1 MQKISEAKQLERYIC
16 PECGT
21 EMKESPIDAEII
33 RMAPKWEGRIN
44 LCCPR
49 CTFSIMKH
57 HYNFLYD
64 LGKYGV
70 AKLPPKER
78 DKGKREMSEA
88 EMIFH
93 AKNGDD
99 VPENAYIPRYAFEK
113 PPLGCA
119 PSYVYISARI
129 CELCEAIKRHSTET
143 GKHNQIALWC
153 KEIMYLNEMDRNL
166 RYEEKRKVWTED
178 KHGKLQEMP

>member
-1 MQKISEAKQLERYIC
+1 MEQYIC
-16 PECGT
+16 PDCGT
-21 EMKESPIDAEII
+21 NMETIIESGII
-33 RMAPKWEGRIN
+33 GTFPK
-44 LCCPR
+44 LKCPKCSFALNKSR
-49 CTFSIMKH
+49 
-57 HYNFLYD
+57 YD
-64 LGKYGV
+64 FIRNIGKYGV
-70 AKLPPKER
+70 AKLPPKEK
-78 DKGKREMSEA
+78 DKGKREMSVP

-119 PSYVYISARI
+119 PYYVGISARI

-166 RYEEKRKVWTED
+166 RYDEKCKVWKED
-178 KHGKLQEMP
+178 KHGNLQEMP